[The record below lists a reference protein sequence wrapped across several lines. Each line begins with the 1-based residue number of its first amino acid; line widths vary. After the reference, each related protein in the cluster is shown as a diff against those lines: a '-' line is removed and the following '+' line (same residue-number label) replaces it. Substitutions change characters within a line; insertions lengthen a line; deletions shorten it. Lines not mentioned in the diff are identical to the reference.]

1 MLQKDQR
8 TQSHKLRDR
17 LETYAYSPTSCWVVA
32 GCHEVALV
40 AVRVLQKA
48 ADARHWYVCTHWCCG
63 AKVVHCRSNLQ
74 ISKSKS
80 FTLKV
85 NVLCFWFESSFH
97 SFTAAPSSLQA
108 FVDKSH
114 KSSKQTTANPRHLLA
129 MKVITSV
136 VSYTSLQPIPEISS
150 KHSPS
155 R

>member
-1 MLQKDQR
+1 M
-8 TQSHKLRDR
+8 
-17 LETYAYSPTSCWVVA
+17 
-32 GCHEVALV
+32 
-40 AVRVLQKA
+40 
-48 ADARHWYVCTHWCCG
+48 
-63 AKVVHCRSNLQ
+63 HCRSNLQ

-114 KSSKQTTANPRHLLA
+114 KSSKQTTANPRNLLA

-136 VSYTSLQPIPEISS
+136 VSYFFATNTRNLQQALAKQIKNLRFSLATGGYQVVDD
-150 KHSPS
+150 
-155 R
+155 RCLRQACN

>member
-1 MLQKDQR
+1 M
-8 TQSHKLRDR
+8 
-17 LETYAYSPTSCWVVA
+17 
-32 GCHEVALV
+32 
-40 AVRVLQKA
+40 
-48 ADARHWYVCTHWCCG
+48 
-63 AKVVHCRSNLQ
+63 HCRSNLQ

-114 KSSKQTTANPRHLLA
+114 KSSKQTTANPRNLLA

-136 VSYTSLQPIPEISS
+136 VSYFFATNTRNLQQALAKQIKNLRFSLATGGYQVVDDRCLRQVCNWVLTKVNHAIFLPKPI
-150 KHSPS
+150 HSQI
-155 R
+155 